1 MPDYPHIQ
9 QYYQDKQRLIEYGG
23 SDNEQ
28 SIRAAFQTCLAAY
41 CRAHREN
48 LELVPE
54 LSTIRGVRPDGTVK
68 DSMRLTH
75 GYWEAKDLHD
85 NLDAEIQK
93 KFESGYPDDNII
105 FENSRIAVLVQRGT
119 VAMRVD
125 MRQPT
130 QLHRLIQAFLNFVT
144 GEVEEFRQAWIQFK
158 KDLPGILVTLRE
170 AVGNAAESD
179 HYRAAADGFLEL
191 CHRTIGPAVSEFDVQ
206 EMLIQH
212 ILTRDIFLRVFNEE
226 QFHQENNIARQL
238 DALAQTFFTG
248 SLRRETVGEL
258 LPYYGAITAAAA
270 NIGDYREKQ
279 RFLKVVYEDFYQVYN
294 PAAADYL
301 GVVYTPDAVVDFII
315 RGADYL
321 LQKYFGRRLADDNVQ
336 ILDPATGTGT
346 FITGLIDY
354 LPPERLKY
362 KYLNEIHANEV
373 AILPYY
379 IANLNIEYSYKERTG
394 GFLDFP
400 NLCFV
405 DTLDNMGWQGAG
417 EGVITRQPAFNLGAI
432 SEENWIRLQEQNE
445 RPISVIIG
453 NPPYNAN
460 QQNENDNNKNRE
472 YPDID
477 RRISETYIAA
487 STAQKTKQYDMYKR
501 FIRWASDRL
510 SGDGIIAFISNS
522 SFLDSHQDD
531 GFRRIVADEFNEL
544 WAIDLKGNARTSG
557 ERRRQEG
564 GNIFDNKIRVGVAIY
579 FLVRRQDPAWFTVF
593 YNAVDDYA
601 KAPAK
606 IEYIQGKTLDDF
618 EFSEFI
624 PGTNGLWIHQPN
636 GDFANLMPLANRE
649 TKLAKSVS
657 EEQAVFGLYSMGV
670 ATNRDEWVYD
680 FDESHLSRK
689 VRALIDS
696 YEQTRGEYGGKEFYD
711 SHLGTEI
718 KWTRDLKRQLS
729 LNLPNQFK
737 KTNIRGT
744 MFRPYVHKYLYFSQN
759 LNEMQYQLPSVFP
772 GVSSDENIA
781 ICFCVNGKDFY
792 ALATNKI
799 CDLHFTGDTQC
810 LPLYRYTADG
820 QRVSNITDWGLRQ
833 FREHYHNDGI
843 TPEDIFAYTY
853 AALHDPAYREVFQK
867 DLLREFPRLPLQHN
881 FRQWAQWGRELLEWH
896 LGFESTDP
904 WPLERVEQSG
914 AAGRPILRA
923 DKKRGV
929 ITLDQKTTLTGIPVE
944 VWEYRLGSR
953 SALEWVLEQYKERIP
968 RDPTIRER
976 FNNYRFADHK
986 EKVIDLLRRVC
997 TVSYKTVY
1005 LTNLLDSFTYFD
1017 PDEGLTLR
1025 PEFIAEMQ
1033 ERMASNEPTIPAEEV
1048 YRRLGL
1054 E

>member
-144 GEVEEFRQAWIQFK
+144 GEVEEFRQAWQQFK

-179 HYRAAADGFLEL
+179 NYRAAADGFLGL

-321 LQKYFGRRLADDNVQ
+321 LQKCFGRRLADDNVQ

-445 RPISVIIG
+445 KPINVIIG
-453 NPPYNAN
+453 NPPYNDSATLWGDGT
-460 QQNENDNNKNRE
+460 DNRPYME
-472 YPDID
+472 VD
-477 RRISETYIAA
+477 RRIRDTYVQE
-487 STAQKTKQYDMYKR
+487 STAQKTHQYDMYKR

-510 SGDGIIAFISNS
+510 SDDGIIAFISNS

-531 GFRRIVADEFNEL
+531 GFRRIAADEFNEL

-579 FLVRRQDPAWFTVF
+579 FLVRRKESVGFTVF
-593 YNAVDDYA
+593 YNAVDDYD

-618 EFSEFI
+618 EFTEFI
-624 PGTNGLWIHQPN
+624 PGTIGLWIHQPN
-636 GDFANLMPLANRE
+636 GDFANLMPLAKRR
-649 TKLAKSVS
+649 S
-657 EEQAVFGLYSMGV
+657 EGEAVFSLSTPGV
-670 ATNRDEWVYD
+670 LTARDEWVYD
-680 FDESHLSRK
+680 LDADNLREK
-689 VRALIDS
+689 ALFFADIYNGILDRN
-696 YEQTRGEYGGKEFYD
+696 EQLPD
-711 SHLGTEI
+711 PVI
-718 KWTRDLKRQLS
+718 KWSRDLNNEFGRGKRIVYNEENCVQS
-729 LNLPNQFK
+729 LYRPFVIKHHFANFTMNDVLTGNHYEIFGPDLKHPNK
-737 KTNIRGT
+737 VINIC
-744 MFRPYVHKYLYFSQN
+744 
-759 LNEMQYQLPSVFP
+759 
-772 GVSSDENIA
+772 A
-781 ICFCVNGKDFY
+781 NGKDFY
-792 ALATNKI
+792 VLAANRLS
-799 CDLHFTGDTQC
+799 DRHFTGDTQC

-820 QRVSNITDWGLRQ
+820 ERVSNITDWGLRQ

-853 AALHDPAYREVFQK
+853 AALHDPAYLEVFQK

-881 FRQWAQWGRELLEWH
+881 FREWSQWGRELLDLH
-896 LGFESTDP
+896 LGFESAET

-929 ITLDQKTTLTGIPVE
+929 ITLDQKTTLTGIPGE

-976 FNNYRFADHK
+976 FNTYRFADYK
-986 EKVIDLLRRVC
+986 ERVIDLLRRVC

-1025 PEFIAEMQ
+1025 PEFIAEIL
-1033 ERMASNEPTIPAEEV
+1033 ASREARAAGEPTIPWEEV
-1048 YRRLGL
+1048 KEQLGL
-1054 E
+1054 

>member
-125 MRQPT
+125 MRQPA

-179 HYRAAADGFLEL
+179 NYRAAADGFLEL

-321 LQKYFGRRLADDNVQ
+321 LQKCFGRRLADDNVQ

-354 LPPERLKY
+354 LPPERLEY
-362 KYLNEIHANEV
+362 KYRNEIHANEV

-417 EGVITRQPAFNLGAI
+417 EGAITRQSAFNLGAI

-453 NPPYNAN
+453 NPPYNDSATLWGDGT
-460 QQNENDNNKNRE
+460 DNRPYME
-472 YPDID
+472 ID
-477 RRISETYIAA
+477 RRIRDTYVQE
-487 STAQKTKQYDMYKR
+487 STAQKTHQYDMYKR

-579 FLVRRQDPAWFTVF
+579 FLVRRKDPAWFTVC

-636 GDFANLMPLANRE
+636 GDFANLMPLAKRR
-649 TKLAKSVS
+649 S
-657 EEQAVFGLYSMGV
+657 EGEAVFSLSTPGV
-670 ATNRDEWVYD
+670 LTSRDEWVYD
-680 FDESHLSRK
+680 FSADNLREKTLFFADIYNGILDRNEK
-689 VRALIDS
+689 LPDPV
-696 YEQTRGEYGGKEFYD
+696 
-711 SHLGTEI
+711 I
-718 KWTRDLKRQLS
+718 KWSRDLRNEFHRGKHIAYDEANRIES
-729 LNLPNQFK
+729 LYRPFVVKHHFANFTMNDVLTKNHYAIFGPELKLPNK
-737 KTNIRGT
+737 VINIC
-744 MFRPYVHKYLYFSQN
+744 
-759 LNEMQYQLPSVFP
+759 
-772 GVSSDENIA
+772 A
-781 ICFCVNGKDFY
+781 NGKDFY
-792 ALATNKI
+792 VLAANKLS
-799 CDLHFTGDTQC
+799 DVHFTGDTQC

-843 TPEDIFAYTY
+843 TAEDIFAYTY
-853 AALHDPAYREVFQK
+853 AALHDPAYLEVFQK

-881 FRQWAQWGRELLEWH
+881 FREWSQWGRELLDWH
-896 LGFESTDP
+896 LGFESAEP
-904 WPLERVEQSG
+904 WPLERIEQSG

-929 ITLDQKTTLTGIPVE
+929 ITLDKQTTLTGIPGE

-976 FNNYRFADHK
+976 FNTYRFADYK
-986 EKVIDLLRRVC
+986 ERVIDLLRRVC

-1005 LTNLLDSFTYFD
+1005 LTNLLDGFTYFD

-1033 ERMASNEPTIPAEEV
+1033 EQMASNEPTIPAEEV